1 MSIMEKASPTIFDVS
16 LPAIGEVS
24 LWKTA
29 DYVDE
34 RRLWISE
41 FQSID
46 IVRLCSLQEIVIK
59 RGRTRHA
66 EPDSDDDS
74 EVFCLTCVEWSV

>member
-1 MSIMEKASPTIFDVS
+1 MEKGSPTIFDVKFTCYRRS
-16 LPAIGEVS
+16 FLC
-24 LWKTA
+24 KTGN
-29 DYVDE
+29 YVDE

-74 EVFCLTCVEWSV
+74 EVFCLTCVEWSI